1 MTGWSG
7 TRSRNQATPR
17 SMRGIRS
24 PATTRTLKSGRTSPD
39 SRSQP
44 RVRST
49 CRSDRIQISTSSV
62 IILLALLA
70 GPTLHRLDKGIVV
83 RQLLD
88 ADLKLHVDRIAD
100 RARVALRVV
109 DEGAF
114 LAARAA
120 AKLGHGVIPLGR

>member
-1 MTGWSG
+1 MTGRSG

-24 PATTRTLKSGRTSPD
+24 PATTRTSKRGRAPAD
-39 SRSQP
+39 GRSQP
-44 RVRST
+44 RVNSRWI
-49 CRSDRIQISTSSV
+49 SDMIQSSTSV
-62 IILLALLA
+62 LALLVVFL
-70 GPTLHRLDKGIVV
+70 GKPLHRLDKRVIV

-88 ADLKLHVDRIAD
+88 ADRELHVDRITE
-100 RARVALRVV
+100 RAGVALRVV

-120 AKLGHGVIPLGR
+120 AKLGHGAILLRR